1 VKPLLALFAVLA
13 LACAAPDEAT
23 PPAPAP
29 PPPPPSADEGFA
41 GLKKRGVLR
50 VAADPKAPPFLSV
63 APDGS
68 REGFEWAIMQAIGD
82 AAGVPVAIVE
92 STFDALPEA
101 LSSREADLA
110 IGQMSPSAAYGD
122 LAFSVS
128 YLQYSLCLVVPA
140 KSSVTSLAEL
150 RGKRVAMYDDPVAR
164 QLADVLVGASYQR
177 VVVEDYGYFEQ
188 MVRGQLDAM
197 VYDCPLARYEM
208 DTFGDKLRVADGA
221 LNVATYNV
229 AARKGDTKLLED
241 VNRVLAELGN
251 KGLLAALEKRWLK
264 SDAAAQDFD
273 TATGRVVVVKR
284 GESLSQIAARELG
297 SADRW
302 KEIYAANED
311 VVGPDANVVYAGMR
325 LRLAKK

>member
-1 VKPLLALFAVLA
+1 VKPLLAVFALLA
-13 LACAAPDEAT
+13 LACARVDEA
-23 PPAPAP
+23 PPPAP
-29 PPPPPSADEGFA
+29 PPPPPAAADEGFA

-68 REGFEWAIMQAIGD
+68 REGFEHAIMQAIGD
-82 AAGVPVAIVE
+82 AAGVPVTIVE
-92 STFDALPEA
+92 TTFDGLPEA
-101 LSSREADLA
+101 LKSKEADLA
-110 IGQMSPSAAYGD
+110 IGQVSPSAAYDG

-140 KSSVTSLAEL
+140 KSRVKSLADL
-150 RGKRVAMYDDPVAR
+150 AGKRVAMYDDPVAR

-177 VVVEDYGYFEQ
+177 VTVEDYGYFEQ

-208 DTFGDKLRVADGA
+208 ETFGDKLRIADA
-221 LNVATYNV
+221 NLNVATYNV
-229 AARKGDTKLLED
+229 AARAEDTKLLED

-251 KGLLAALEKRWLK
+251 KGLLAALEARWLK
-264 SDAAAQDFD
+264 AEAAAGDFE

-297 SADRW
+297 AADRW

-311 VVGPDANVVYAGMR
+311 VVGPDANVVYTGMR
-325 LRLAKK
+325 LRLPKR